1 MLAAQIIL
9 ALCVLGALT
18 YTVLAYPNKYGALS
32 GRSRLF
38 RTAGLFLL
46 DVLLVL
52 VLMYTFIDFNAGV
65 TPRVG
70 LLRLVFYVASCLFL
84 CFALVCV
91 SLLDALES
99 YSAVRRERRNYLES
113 VIQAEQEAQR
123 EAAAK
128 KAGKTGGTDGKGG

>member
-1 MLAAQIIL
+1 MLAAQIVL
-9 ALCVLGALT
+9 GLCLLGALT

-38 RTAGLFLL
+38 RTVGLFLL
-46 DVLLVL
+46 DVLLAL
-52 VLMYTFIDFNAGV
+52 VLMYTFIDFKEGV
-65 TPRVG
+65 APRVG
-70 LLRLVFYVASCLFL
+70 LLRLVFYAASCLFL

-99 YSAVRRERRNYLES
+99 YSSVRRERRTYLES
-113 VIQAEQEAQR
+113 VIQAELEAQK

-128 KAGKTGGTDGKGG
+128 KAGGKTGTDGEKS